1 MATQAYDGERTAQ
14 DTEEIFRRLT
24 ERPAELLRFATA
36 GSVDDGKS
44 TLIGRLL
51 YDSKQVL
58 ADQLEHVEQ
67 TSRQMGHDFLDLSL
81 LTDGLRAEREQG
93 ITIDV
98 AYRYFAT
105 AQRRF
110 IIADTPGHEQYTRN
124 MVTGAS
130 TADLVIVLIDA
141 RKGVV
146 AQSRR
151 HAFIASLLQIPHLV
165 VCVNKM
171 DMLAYDEEVFDSIVE
186 EFERFAA
193 RLDIQDVTFIPISA
207 LKGDNV
213 VERSP
218 AMPWYQGPPLLYH
231 LEHVHIASDRNLIDV
246 RFPVQWV
253 IRPRGAQGVGLG
265 ADAGARSTV
274 GVPLRADVDARST
287 AGVPLRA
294 DVDARSTAGVPL
306 RADVDAQSTTGV
318 PARADYRAYAGQVAG
333 GILREG
339 DEVVVLPG
347 GRRTTIA
354 GIDTFDG
361 PLREAFPPMSVALRL
376 ADEVDVGRGSLIARP
391 HNQPAV
397 ASGFESLLCWMS
409 ERPLDCGRRYLVKHT
424 TNTAAV
430 GALEVRYRIEVDT
443 LRRDERAATLALND
457 LGRVR
462 VELTSPLVFDSYRRN
477 RVTGSLIVIDEATNE
492 TVAAGVIL
500 DTEADTAGRDE
511 RAGGGGD
518 PAGGGGD
525 PAGGGGDPACGGGDP
540 AGGGGD
546 PAGGGGDPAG
556 GGGDPAGGG
565 GDPAGGG
572 GEGAGMGRD
581 GAADGEAPAKT
592 ERSPNVRWERE
603 TITRGERWAALG
615 LTGATVWL
623 TGLPAAGKSTIGRA
637 IEERLVRAGR
647 PAYLLDGDNLRH
659 GLNGDLGFDECARAE
674 NVRRTAHV
682 ARLLAEC
689 GAVALVSL
697 VSPYAADREL
707 AASLHAAQELPFL
720 EVFVNTP
727 LARCEQRDPK
737 GLYAR
742 ARSGELQGLTG
753 VGAPYEAPTAPG
765 VVLGAPDEAIE
776 SAVDRVLEAL
786 AELGVIR
793 PPAEGG

>member
-1 MATQAYDGERTAQ
+1 MASADTQAPGAGTAAADETASAQ
-14 DTEEIFRRLT
+14 AAAAPAGDTASLQAAAAREADEVFRRLS
-24 ERPAELLRFATA
+24 ERPVELLRFATA

-58 ADQLEHVEQ
+58 ADQLEHVAQ

-130 TADLVIVLIDA
+130 TADLVIVLVDA

-171 DMLAYDEEVFDSIVE
+171 DLLAYDQEVFDSIVR

-207 LKGDNV
+207 LRGDNV
-213 VERSP
+213 VERSQ
-218 AMPWYQGPPLLYH
+218 AMPWYQGSPLLYH
-231 LEHVHIASDRNLIDV
+231 LEHVHIASDRNLIDM

-253 IRPRGAQGVGLG
+253 IRPRA
-265 ADAGARSTV
+265 AG
-274 GVPLRADVDARST
+274 G
-287 AGVPLRA
+287 
-294 DVDARSTAGVPL
+294 
-306 RADVDAQSTTGV
+306 
-318 PARADYRAYAGQVAG
+318 ADYRAYAGQVAG
-333 GILREG
+333 GIVRPG
-339 DEVVVLPG
+339 DEVVVLPSG
-347 GRRTTIA
+347 KRTTVA

-361 PLREAFPPMSVALRL
+361 PVQEAFPPMSVALRL
-376 ADEVDVGRGSLIARP
+376 TDDVDAGRGSMIARI

-397 ASGFESLLCWMS
+397 ARNFESLLCWMS
-409 ERPLDCGRRYLVKHT
+409 ERSLDPRRRYLVKHT
-424 TNTAAV
+424 TRTAAV
-430 GALEVRYRIEVDT
+430 SALDVRYRIDVDT
-443 LRRDERAATLALND
+443 LHRDERATVLELND

-462 VELTSPLVFDSYRRN
+462 VELTSPLLFDSYRRN

-500 DTEADTAGRDE
+500 DSESEVSDAA
-511 RAGGGGD
+511 
-518 PAGGGGD
+518 
-525 PAGGGGDPACGGGDP
+525 
-540 AGGGGD
+540 
-546 PAGGGGDPAG
+546 
-556 GGGDPAGGG
+556 
-565 GDPAGGG
+565 
-572 GEGAGMGRD
+572 GAGLDAM
-581 GAADGEAPAKT
+581 A
-592 ERSPNVRWERE
+592 ERSPNVRWQPA
-603 TITRGERWAALG
+603 TMTRQQRWEALG
-615 LTGATVWL
+615 CAGATVWF
-623 TGLPAAGKSTIGRA
+623 TGLPASGKSTIGRA
-637 IEERLVRAGR
+637 VEQRLVAAGR

-659 GLNGDLGFDECARAE
+659 GLNGDLGFDGAARAE

-707 AASLHAAQELPFL
+707 AAALHAAEDLHFI
-720 EVFVNTP
+720 EVFVGTP
-727 LARCEQRDPK
+727 LERCQQRDPK

-742 ARSGELQGLTG
+742 ARAGELPGLTG
-753 VGAPYEAPTAPG
+753 VGAPYEVPAQPD
-765 VVLGAPDEAIE
+765 VVLGACEEDVEA
-776 SAVDRVLEAL
+776 AVDRVLEAL
-786 AELGVIR
+786 AARGLGVDR
-793 PPAEGG
+793 

>member
-1 MATQAYDGERTAQ
+1 MATTGMATQAHDGERTVQ

-67 TSRQMGHDFLDLSL
+67 ASRRMGHDFLDLSL

-151 HAFIASLLQIPHLV
+151 HAFIASLLAIPHLV

-171 DMLAYDEEVFDSIVE
+171 DTLAYDEEVFDSIVD

-207 LKGDNV
+207 LQGDNV
-213 VERSP
+213 VDRSE

-253 IRPRGAQGVGLG
+253 IRPRSAEGAHH
-265 ADAGARSTV
+265 
-274 GVPLRADVDARST
+274 
-287 AGVPLRA
+287 
-294 DVDARSTAGVPL
+294 
-306 RADVDAQSTTGV
+306 
-318 PARADYRAYAGQVAG
+318 RAYAGQVAG
-333 GILREG
+333 GILRAG

-347 GRRTTIA
+347 GQRTTVA

-361 PLREAFPPMSVALRL
+361 PVREAFPPMSVALRL
-376 ADEVDVGRGSLIARP
+376 ADEVDAGRGSTIARP

-397 ASGFESLLCWMS
+397 ASSFESLMCWMS
-409 ERPLDCGRRYLVKHT
+409 ERPLDPARRYLVKHT
-424 TNTAAV
+424 TRTVAV

-443 LRRDERAATLALND
+443 LHRDERATALELND

-462 VELTSPLVFDSYRRN
+462 VELAAPLVFDSYRRN
-477 RVTGSLIVIDEATNE
+477 RATGSLIVIDEATNE

-500 DTEADTAGRDE
+500 DTEVEPDE
-511 RAGGGGD
+511 RAG
-518 PAGGGGD
+518 AGGE
-525 PAGGGGDPACGGGDP
+525 AGA
-540 AGGGGD
+540 A
-546 PAGGGGDPAG
+546 
-556 GGGDPAGGG
+556 
-565 GDPAGGG
+565 G
-572 GEGAGMGRD
+572 GEGGVEPGERRGAGGEA
-581 GAADGEAPAKT
+581 GAAGGETAART

-615 LTGATVWL
+615 LSGATVWL

-659 GLNGDLGFDECARAE
+659 GLNGDLGFDEAARAE

-707 AASLHAAQELPFL
+707 AATLHAAEELPFL
-720 EVFVNTP
+720 EVFVSTP
-727 LARCEQRDPK
+727 LVQCEQRDPK

-742 ARSGELQGLTG
+742 ARAGELQGLTG
-753 VGAPYEAPTAPG
+753 LGAPYEAPA
-765 VVLGAPDEAIE
+765 APDVVVGAHGEAIE
-776 SAVDRVLEAL
+776 AAVDRVLEAL
-786 AELGVIR
+786 AACGVMH
-793 PPAEGG
+793 AE